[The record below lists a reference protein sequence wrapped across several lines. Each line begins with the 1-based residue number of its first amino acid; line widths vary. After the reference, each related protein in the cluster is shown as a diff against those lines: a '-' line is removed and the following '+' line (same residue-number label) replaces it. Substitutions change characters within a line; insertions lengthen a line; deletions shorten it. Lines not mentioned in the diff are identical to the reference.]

1 MNSIVV
7 APYIMRI
14 YSGNTPEALFWC
26 TSVELNTALR
36 ALLAVFPRFGGE
48 ITALR
53 LHTYP
58 RFVAEEIFGKRGD
71 SNALTL
77 TPTLT
82 LTLTLSLRMELQET
96 IESSMVVL

>member
-36 ALLAVFPRFGGE
+36 AFLAAFPRFRGE

-53 LHTYP
+53 LHSYP
-58 RFVAEEIFGKRGD
+58 RFVVEELFGERGD

-77 TPTLT
+77 SPTPTLT
-82 LTLTLSLRMELQET
+82 LILTLRMELLQT
-96 IESSMVVL
+96 IE